1 MSYTFRTKGMAKKR
15 TVTALLIIGAVM
27 VLLAVFTN
35 WQNRH
40 KPLPA
45 RANVMV
51 LSGQAV
57 VVRAE
62 TDERVPCKAGQT
74 CSLQA
79 GDQVQTGD
87 ESQARLSFPGGETV
101 DLESK
106 TRLTVLELYQA
117 ALSRALVATLAL
129 HEGKTLT
136 QIGQAL
142 PEEGRLVLETSVAS
156 IQARGAAFQCD
167 VVSKSQVWV
176 AVYEG
181 AVTISMGPQS
191 VDLFAGQGLR
201 AQLGGK
207 LSPVA
212 IAISP
217 NIRATAAP
225 QAGKNTPTLTDRE
238 KTLFPPVLT
247 PTRPGDDM
255 QTYIVQKGDTLYSIA
270 RQFGVSWEAI
280 WQANRQILPKPEA
293 LQPGQQLRI
302 PKP

>member
-1 MSYTFRTKGMAKKR
+1 MSYTLRPAGAAKKR
-15 TVTALLIIGAVM
+15 TVTVLLIIGAVM

-45 RANVMV
+45 RASVMV

-62 TDERVPCKAGQT
+62 TEERVSCKAGQT

-87 ESQARLSFPGGETV
+87 ETQAKLSFPGGETV

-117 ALSRALVATLAL
+117 PLSRALVATLAL

-136 QIGQAL
+136 QIGRAL
-142 PEEGRLVLETSVAS
+142 SEGGRFVLETSVATV
-156 IQARGAAFQCD
+156 QTQGAAFQCD

-181 AVTISMGPQS
+181 QVNLSMGPQT
-191 VDLFAGQGLR
+191 VDLAAGQGLR
-201 AQLGGK
+201 AQLGQK
-207 LSPVA
+207 LSPVT
-212 IAISP
+212 IAIVPSF
-217 NIRATAAP
+217 RATPAP
-225 QAGKNTPTLTDRE
+225 KTGQTTPTLTDRE

-255 QTYIVQKGDTLYSIA
+255 QIYIVQKGDTLYSIA

>member
-1 MSYTFRTKGMAKKR
+1 MSHTLRTTGATKKR
-15 TVTALLIIGAVM
+15 TVTVLLVIGAVM

-45 RANVMV
+45 RAYLTV
-51 LSGQAV
+51 LGGQAV

-62 TDERVPCKAGQT
+62 TEERVSYKAGQT

-87 ESQARLSFPGGETV
+87 ESQAKLSFPGEETV

-106 TRLTVLELYQA
+106 TRLTVLELYQSP
-117 ALSRALVATLAL
+117 LSRALVAALAL

-142 PEEGRLVLETSVAS
+142 PEGGRFVLETPVATL
-156 IQARGAAFQCD
+156 QARGAAFQCD

-181 AVTISMGPQS
+181 AVTVSMGPQT
-191 VDLFAGQGLR
+191 VDLAAGQGLR
-201 AQLGGK
+201 AQLGQK
-207 LSPVA
+207 LSPVT
-212 IAISP
+212 IAIVPS
-217 NIRATAAP
+217 IRATAAP
-225 QAGKNTPTLTDRE
+225 KTGPSTPTLTDRE